1 MEFEEQ
7 IVAEVVVDK
16 MADKMSATSA
26 TAAAFASKLKV
37 AVAAKIERREDG
49 SVKVRLPFR
58 VD

>member
-1 MEFEEQ
+1 
-7 IVAEVVVDK
+7 